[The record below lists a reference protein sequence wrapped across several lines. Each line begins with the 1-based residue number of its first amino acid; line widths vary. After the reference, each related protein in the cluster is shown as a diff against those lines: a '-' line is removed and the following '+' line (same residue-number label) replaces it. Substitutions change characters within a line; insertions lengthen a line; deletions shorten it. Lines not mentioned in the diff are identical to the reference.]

1 MGKMPNTENRITKFL
16 QENPRGRL
24 YVLTGYVSVWGLAW
38 LHKNTKDRPV
48 TLIIGDTKP
57 TNFKTATDGDREAAL
72 RFLSRQD
79 VQVKNWYSKKQP
91 GIEAIAHAKA
101 WIVDGPT
108 KKAILIGSAN
118 LTKQG
123 LRHNFEMMAKAA
135 DSETPSLIKALH
147 ELNRKAY
154 SAEERITKYLES
166 PPTAKM
172 PEYQYQTRPAKR
184 GCLSALGS
192 IMVLTATILV
202 LAVVAVSLLL

>member
-1 MGKMPNTENRITKFL
+1 MPNTENRITQFL

-38 LHKNTKDRPV
+38 LHKNTKGRPV

-57 TNFKTATDGDREAAL
+57 TNFKTATDDDREAAL

-79 VQVKNWYSKKQP
+79 VQVKNWYSKQPP

-184 GCLSALGS
+184 GCLSAFGL
-192 IMVLTATILV
+192 ITVLAATVLV
-202 LAVVAVSLLL
+202 LATAAVNLLP

>member
-1 MGKMPNTENRITKFL
+1 MPNTENRITQFL
-16 QENPRGRL
+16 RENPRGRL

-38 LHKNTKDRPV
+38 LHKNAKGRPV
-48 TLIIGDTKP
+48 TLIIGDARS
-57 TNFKTATDGDREAAL
+57 TNFKNATDGDREAAL

-91 GIEAIAHAKA
+91 GVESMAHAKA
-101 WIVDGPT
+101 WIVDGPG
-108 KKAILIGSAN
+108 KKAVLLGSAN

-135 DSETPSLIKALH
+135 DSETPALIKALH

-154 SAEERITKYLES
+154 TTAQERITKYLES
-166 PPTAKM
+166 PPTAKAA
-172 PEYQYQTRPAKR
+172 EYQYQTRPAKR

-192 IMVLTATILV
+192 IMVLAATVLV
-202 LAVVAVSLLL
+202 LAVATASLLL